1 MPLFIFLL
9 HCNKKVYNT
18 IVWKRLWGN
27 LGVNLITGEP
37 MVLFFGR
44 HDLPRNC
51 AIYDN
56 NRRCLICPHFY
67 LRCHEETLGPFLTYE
82 DALAEMQYR
91 QDPLSLDYIPL
102 RQWEIIQ

>member
-1 MPLFIFLL
+1 M
-9 HCNKKVYNT
+9 
-18 IVWKRLWGN
+18 VWKRLFGN
-27 LGVNLITGEP
+27 VGVNLITGERII
-37 MVLFFGR
+37 L
-44 HDLPRNC
+44 NC
-51 AIYDN
+51 YDPSIPKDRAIYNN
-56 NRRCLICPHFY
+56 NRRVLICPHFY